1 MNKLFSTTSL
11 SLALKDTQQAFN
23 CRSAL
28 KTRAF
33 ASLKNQISDLPYNDE
48 L

>member
-1 MNKLFSTTSL
+1 MNKLFSTTSF
-11 SLALKDTQQAFN
+11 SLALQDTQAFN

-33 ASLKNQISDLPYNDE
+33 ASLKNQISDAIQ
-48 L
+48 